1 MLVRSVRE
9 YEDLIYFRKYSS
21 EQEKK
26 EIEQVI
32 ENLKRQIHAS
42 GQEAIGQGQ
51 IHEIKEEDC
60 SESTELHQDHI
71 PIQAFGPRAE
81 ESQKDEEVHEN

>member
-42 GQEAIGQGQ
+42 GQE
-51 IHEIKEEDC
+51 
-60 SESTELHQDHI
+60 
-71 PIQAFGPRAE
+71 PPVPRAE
-81 ESQKDEEVHEN
+81 ESQKDEEVDEN

>member
-1 MLVRSVRE
+1 MGQSDANDGDGLLKMLVRSVRE

-32 ENLKRQIHAS
+32 ENLKRQIHGSA
-42 GQEAIGQGQ
+42 
-51 IHEIKEEDC
+51 ED
-60 SESTELHQDHI
+60 LQV
-71 PIQAFGPRAE
+71 PRAE
-81 ESQKDEEVHEN
+81 ESQKDEEVDEN